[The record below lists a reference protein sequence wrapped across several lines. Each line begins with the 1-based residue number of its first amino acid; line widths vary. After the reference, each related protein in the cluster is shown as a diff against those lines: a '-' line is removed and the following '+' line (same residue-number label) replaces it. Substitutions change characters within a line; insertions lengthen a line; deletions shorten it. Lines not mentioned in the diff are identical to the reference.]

1 MTHRDK
7 SHLWARMKRFL
18 ADPDLEPHHLAWSF
32 GLGLSIAWNPLLGT
46 HTGLVLIACAVV
58 KKLHRPLTFLGAF
71 TNNPWTMVPIAT
83 ASTFFGNLLL
93 GRGLHLDLS
102 GVHWASIGWRS
113 FTTREGIQAAGL
125 MLKPILAPY
134 LLGGFVLSAIAVP
147 VGYFLMLRVAHRLRT
162 PKTTPP
168 LPTILSGD

>member
-1 MTHRDK
+1 MTHHDK
-7 SHLWARMKRFL
+7 THIWARTKRFL

-32 GLGLSIAWNPLLGT
+32 ALGLAIAWNPLLGT
-46 HTGLVLIACAVV
+46 HTGLVLVSCALV

-83 ASTFFGNLLL
+83 ASALFGNMLL

-102 GVHWASIGWRS
+102 GVDWASIGWRS
-113 FTTREGIQAAGL
+113 VATREGFLAAAA

-134 LLGGFVLSAIAVP
+134 LLGGFVLSALAVP
-147 VGYFLMLRVAHRLRT
+147 VGYFLMLRLAHRMRCPKPAIT
-162 PKTTPP
+162 P
-168 LPTILSGD
+168 LSGD